1 MRPRNID
8 TANLTTPQLKFTIN
22 VLGAML
28 DKLIQ
33 DDMDLNEEGE
43 PMPTKQQTNP
53 TIRQAMQIL
62 NYE

>member
-22 VLGAML
+22 AMSMVM

-33 DDMDLNEEGE
+33 DDMILDEAGA
-43 PMPTKQQTNP
+43 PAPVDQQENLL
-53 TIRQAMQIL
+53 IKQAMQIL